1 MVAGYSNGHLQNI
14 CQSKYKNVQYMN
26 INHNVEAD
34 EFKVQFVKRNI
45 IWLQNIT
52 FTLYLIHLVMF
63 IFYERMQGGVPF
75 RYLWYLVLIR

>member
-1 MVAGYSNGHLQNI
+1 
-14 CQSKYKNVQYMN
+14 MN

-52 FTLYLIHLVMF
+52 FTLYLIHLV
-63 IFYERMQGGVPF
+63 IFFSVKDSAGGRTFKVPMVPC
-75 RYLWYLVLIR
+75 YN